1 MRHINY
7 LFLTTISL
15 LIFTSC
21 NQSHEV
27 TSNDWP
33 QYKNDN
39 YRSGRSSIA
48 IFDDTFG
55 EKWVYKAPQAP
66 AIAWYGPAK
75 EDAYALSG
83 PLPSM
88 RDYDLAYSPVIVGNK
103 LFYGSSSDDAMHCL
117 NSDTGEE
124 EWLFTTDGQIRIA
137 PTFYDGN
144 IYFGSDDGFVYC
156 LNALTGRLK
165 WKFSPSNS
173 KEKLLN
179 NGRLISFWPVRTGVL
194 IEDGKAYFGASLI
207 PWKKSYLCAI
217 DAKSGKVKG
226 EGAYVRELENV
237 TFEGSMASS
246 GDRLIQPQGRISPVF
261 INKHTGAIE
270 GQLPGTGGCFVLI
283 TPENHVVHPQTS
295 RFISMVETVPGEKKP
310 EYMSFKG
317 GKEMIVAGDT
327 SYVLSDNA
335 ISAYNRKTKEVLWVN
350 ESYSAHRL
358 IMADTVL
365 FAGATDTV
373 YAVSVTTGK
382 PLWKGN
388 VEGTVY
394 AMAVGDSALFAST
407 GEGKIFCFS
416 KGGENQKTELA
427 HSENK
432 SASVVDNSNRQL
444 PTADC
449 SLSTANC
456 LTLASEPYVSLV
468 NGNSVIVEFKTQ
480 NHEKCTVYWHS
491 NGNFD
496 SVEVSDDSATKNHK
510 FTMPVR
516 KDFIYKYRIVSNG
529 KSTKEFEYD
538 NFFNYSLYKV
548 NVSPDWFSDKST
560 TNYVNDIIE
569 KTEQRKG
576 LCLVLGLSDEQLPV
590 ELAQKTD
597 LDVIVL
603 DLSKKKISRFRS
615 KLQKEGVYGRR
626 ISAYRVT
633 DLNNLPVQ
641 SDLANLIICSGS
653 GISVDEVIRLTAPYG
668 KAVYLTA
675 KKKDR
680 VTKVFAK
687 KTSGSDFDW
696 EADDELVSLGNK
708 YSIILTKKEPE
719 TNGVWTHQY
728 GAPDNSSFGG
738 ESLWGST
745 ESDEFEIQWM
755 GRPGPRFQTDR
766 SGRKPSPLAI
776 NGKMFVQGNQRVVAL
791 NAYNGAVLWSKDIAG
806 MLRMNVN
813 HDCSNWAADDR
824 LIYVAVKDRLLM
836 IKQDDGVIIN
846 ELEVPKSEAGKYDW
860 GYTGTVDGLVI
871 VSESPKGSSY
881 TDYYG
886 GYGWYDATSG
896 PATEKVMSVSL
907 SAYEGGSSN
916 LKWKYNS
923 GNSKIINPTIIVYD
937 DKIFFVESASATP
950 LSKDSRGG
958 EKIFQKTYLVSLNV
972 KDGSLNWRKRIV
984 NEPGVTA
991 YYMAAGAGRIVTESS
1006 AKGSYFIYN
1015 YSATDGSL
1023 QWEAE
1028 QRWPSNNHG
1037 GHLSIPAIAGNRL
1050 MVKPALYNMET
1061 GESLSYNVPKAGHGC
1076 ASYALTE
1083 ESVFYRGGS
1092 ITQFSFD
1099 TKKFSKWERLRP
1111 DCWISTVPALGMV
1124 LSPEGGGGCSCGN
1137 WFETSMVMAP
1147 KSRAPLMFRF
1157 DGDSRYID
1165 SLKITLALKKGVNA
1179 ELYYTTDGSEPN
1191 KRSSRYENPVV
1202 IDKNTDFRVAMY
1214 YDKDGRERR
1223 ILKERYFER
1232 LRPAPSIEPEK
1243 LLTGGVRKI
1252 TLKKVGETGDVH
1264 YTTDGSVPDEDSPVY
1279 DDKIEISEKTTV
1291 RAITVWNERFGK
1303 QFVSKVTSSTIDVPK
1318 VNPAVKKS
1326 VQPGL
1331 VVGYYE
1337 GSWKMVPDF
1346 NVLKAVKEEV
1356 VTRISVVPAKRLN
1369 DYALR
1374 FTGFI
1379 RVPEDGIYTFYSR
1392 SDDGS
1397 NLYIDDK
1404 KVVDNDG
1411 THTAREKSGTI
1422 PLQAG
1427 LHPIRVE
1434 YFQGS
1439 EGQSLGV
1446 VWETPTSRKRRIP
1459 EDILFY

>member
-1 MRHINY
+1 MKQTNY
-7 LFLTTISL
+7 LL
-15 LIFTSC
+15 LIAIALLFFTSC
-21 NQSHEV
+21 NQSHKV
-27 TSNDWP
+27 TPNDWP

-39 YRSGRSSIA
+39 FRSGMSSIA
-48 IFDDTFG
+48 IFDNTFG
-55 EKWVYKAPQAP
+55 EKWVYKAPQTP

-103 LFYGSSSDDAMHCL
+103 LFYGSSADDAMHCL

-137 PTFYDGN
+137 PTYYDGN
-144 IYFGSDDGFVYC
+144 IYFGSDDGYVYC
-156 LNALTGRLK
+156 LNALTGKLK

-226 EGAYVRELENV
+226 EGTYVRELENV

-261 INKHTGAIE
+261 INKHTGEPE
-270 GQLPGTGGCFVLI
+270 GQLPGTGGCFVLV
-283 TPENHVVHPQTS
+283 TPENHVIHPQTS
-295 RFISMVETVPGEKKP
+295 RYKSIVETMPGEKKP

-335 ISAYNRKTKEVLWVN
+335 ISAYNRKTKEVLWMN
-350 ESYSAHRL
+350 KSYSAHRL

-382 PLWKGN
+382 PLWKGS

-407 GEGKIFCFS
+407 GEGKIFCFA
-416 KGGENQKTELA
+416 KGGKNQVA
-427 HSENK
+427 HSE
-432 SASVVDNSNRQL
+432 SAVDNSNSKL
-444 PTADC
+444 PTTDC
-449 SLSTANC
+449 SLPTANC
-456 LTLASEPYVSLV
+456 LTLATEPYVNLINS
-468 NGNSVIVEFKTQ
+468 NSVTVEFKTQ
-480 NHEKCTVYWHS
+480 KPEKCTVYWHS
-491 NGNFD
+491 KGDFHN
-496 SVEVSDDSATKNHK
+496 VEFSDDAATKNHK
-510 FTMPVR
+510 FTIPVR
-516 KDFIYKYRIVSNG
+516 KDFIYRYKIVSNN
-529 KSTKEFEYD
+529 KVTKEFEYD

-548 NVSPDWFSDKST
+548 NVSSDWFPNKST
-560 TNYVNDIIE
+560 TDYVNDIIE
-569 KTEQRKG
+569 KTGERKG
-576 LCLVLGLSDEQLPV
+576 LCLILGLTDEQLPV

-603 DLSKKKISRFRS
+603 DKSKKKINKFRS
-615 KLQKEGVYGRR
+615 KLLKEGVYGRR
-626 ISAYRVT
+626 ISAYRVD

-641 SDLANLIICSGS
+641 SNLVNLVVSTGNDIN
-653 GISVDEVIRLTAPYG
+653 VDEVIRLTAPYG
-668 KAVYLTA
+668 KAVYLTDND
-675 KKKDR
+675 KEELSKLFYKN
-680 VTKVFAK
+680 TE
-687 KTSGSDFDW
+687 SSDFDW
-696 EADDELVSLGNK
+696 EADNKLISLGSK
-708 YSIILTKKEPE
+708 YAIVLTKKEPE
-719 TNGVWTHQY
+719 TNGDWTHQY

-766 SGRKPSPLAI
+766 TGRKPSPLAV
-776 NGKMFVQGNQRVVAL
+776 NGKMFVQGNQRVVAV

-813 HDCSNWAADDR
+813 HDCSNWAADDKF
-824 LIYVAVKDRLLM
+824 IYIAVKNRVLM
-836 IKQDDGVIIN
+836 INQDDGVIIN
-846 ELEVPKSEAGKYDW
+846 ELEVPKKNINRYDW
-860 GYTGTVDGLVI
+860 GYTATANGLVI
-871 VSESPKGSSY
+871 VSESPKNSSY

-886 GYGWYDATSG
+886 GYGWYDAISG

-907 SAYEGGSSN
+907 SAYNSGSSD

-923 GNSKIINPTIIVYD
+923 GSSKIINPTIIIYD
-937 DKIFFVESASATP
+937 DKMFFVESATATP
-950 LSKDSRGG
+950 LSKDVRGG
-958 EKIFQKTYLVSLNV
+958 EKIFKKTYLVSLNV
-972 KDGSLNWRKRIV
+972 KDGSLNWKKRIV

-1006 AKGSYFIYN
+1006 AKGKYFIYN
-1015 YSATDGSL
+1015 YSAADGSL
-1023 QWEAE
+1023 QWETV

-1061 GESLSYNVPKAGHGC
+1061 GERLNYDVPKAGHGC

-1083 ESVFYRGGS
+1083 QSVFYRGGS
-1092 ITQFSFD
+1092 ITQFNFD

-1111 DCWISTVPALGMV
+1111 DCWLSTVPALGMV

-1147 KSRAPLMFRF
+1147 KSRAPLMFKF
-1157 DGDSRYID
+1157 DGDSRYVD
-1165 SLKITLALKKGVNA
+1165 SLTISLILKKGVKG
-1179 ELYYTTDGSEPN
+1179 ELYYTTDGSVPD
-1191 KRSSRYENPVV
+1191 KSSARYGKPVV
-1202 IDKNTDFRVAMY
+1202 VKENTDFRVAMY
-1214 YDKDGRERR
+1214 YQKDGRERR
-1223 ILKERYFER
+1223 ILKSRYLER
-1232 LRPAPSIEPEK
+1232 LRPAPNVEPEK

-1252 TLKKVGETGDVH
+1252 ELKRVGKTGVVH
-1264 YTTDGSVPDEDSPVY
+1264 FTVDGSVPDEDSPVY
-1279 DDKIEISEKTTV
+1279 NDKIEISKKSTIKAV
-1291 RAITVWNERFGK
+1291 TVWNDENGK
-1303 QFVSKVTSSTIDVPK
+1303 QFISKVTTSTIDVPELI
-1318 VNPAVKKS
+1318 PAVEKS

-1337 GSWKMVPDF
+1337 GSWKMIPDF
-1346 NVLKAVKEEV
+1346 NTLKAVKEEV
-1356 VTRISVVPAKRLN
+1356 VTTFSVVPAKRQN

-1379 RVPEDGIYTFYSR
+1379 RIPEDGIYTFYTR

-1411 THTAREKSGTI
+1411 THAAREKSGII

-1427 LHPIRVE
+1427 LHSIRVE
-1434 YFQGS
+1434 YFQGT

-1446 VWETPTSRKRRIP
+1446 VWEMPTSRKRRIP